1 MKVQSILTKKGGNV
15 HTIRP
20 SELIRD
26 AVSRLAAFD
35 IGVLVVVADEDERKT
50 PIGIISERDIV
61 RSAAISEDVFSKQ
74 VAQVMTSPVITA
86 ILQDDLHSVMHT
98 MVERRI
104 RHMPVVVTGQLIGI
118 ISIGDVLKA
127 QRDTYQGEASNLE
140 IQLLADD
147 AYT

>member
-1 MKVQSILTKKGGNV
+1 MRVQNILTKKGGNV

-20 SELIRD
+20 DELIRD

-35 IGVLVVVADEDERKT
+35 IGVLVVVADEGKRET

-61 RSAAISEDVFSKQ
+61 RSVAVSEDIFSKQ

-86 ILQDDLHSVMHT
+86 IPQDDLHSVMHT

-104 RHMPVVVTGQLIGI
+104 RHMPVISAGQLIGI
-118 ISIGDVLKA
+118 ISIGDVLKE
-127 QRDTYQGEASNLE
+127 QRDRYRGEASNLE